1 MSHRPFHTPS
11 RREFLKLT
19 VALSAGGLAAQHMSP
34 SGRPN
39 RATAADAQEGI
50 IDAHSHIWTRDVAR
64 YPLAAGQTVD
74 DLKPPSFT
82 TDELLETARPHGVT
96 RVVLIQH
103 KPYHGLDNSYIADTI
118 AKHPGTFSGVACID
132 AEAAEPQREIT
143 RLKNLGFRGFR
154 IRPGEGGKDRWI
166 DSPGMGAIWDY
177 AGKEGLA
184 ICPLIDPEHIRQ
196 VDEMCQAFAR
206 TNVVVDHFA
215 RIGVDGTIRDADL
228 DALVNLA
235 RHEHAHVKISAY
247 YALGQKKPP
256 YTDLIPMIRRLSQA
270 FGPHRLMW
278 GSDSPY
284 QLAAPNTYGD
294 SLALVRDKINFWT
307 ADERDWVLRKTAEA
321 VYFS

>member
-1 MSHRPFHTPS
+1 MHAPPRNPS

-19 VALSAGGLAAQHMSP
+19 TALSAAGLASQ
-34 SGRPN
+34 RP
-39 RATAADAQEGI
+39 TSLPAADRAVAAAAQDGI
-50 IDAHSHIWTRDVAR
+50 VDAHSHIWTRDVTK

-82 TDELLETARPHGVT
+82 TDELLETARPHGVA

-132 AEAAEPQREIT
+132 AEAAEPQREMT

-154 IRPGEGGKDRWI
+154 IRPGEGGQERWI
-166 DSPGMGAIWDY
+166 DSPGLRAMWDH
-177 AGKEGLA
+177 AGQEGLA
-184 ICPLIDPEHIRQ
+184 ICPLIDPEHIGQ

-215 RIGVDGTIRDADL
+215 RIGIDGTIRDADL
-228 DALVNLA
+228 DALVRLA
-235 RHEHAHVKISAY
+235 RHERAHVKISAY

-256 YTDLIPMIRRLSQA
+256 YVELIPMIRRLNQA

-284 QLAAPNTYGD
+284 QLTPPNSYAD

-307 ADERDWVLRKTAEA
+307 ADERDRVLRKTAED